1 MVVATVRYENIK
13 EKLCCYGLL
22 RNNSYSQCFT
32 PTTGRQSENSLMTE
46 CCSLSCVDER
56 PRATHSLDSVLFV
69 PVPILL
75 VRFSFV
81 HCVHLSTNCTD
92 CTHFAPCEVS
102 WSSNPKLGLTVSLSV
117 RIKNSERFSIAII
130 ALGKNYPFR
139 TTRTALLEGCFQ
151 RKSESI

>member
-1 MVVATVRYENIK
+1 MSSCRWNNRIITNIK
-13 EKLCCYGLL
+13 LHNTRWQQLQFATKIQKRNYSCYGLL

-69 PVPILL
+69 PVPFLL

-81 HCVHLSTNCTD
+81 HCVHLSTNCSD
-92 CTHFAPCEVS
+92 CTQFCSMRGRMVFKS
-102 WSSNPKLGLTVSLSV
+102 QIGVD
-117 RIKNSERFSIAII
+117 
-130 ALGKNYPFR
+130 
-139 TTRTALLEGCFQ
+139 CFF
-151 RKSESI
+151 KCPS